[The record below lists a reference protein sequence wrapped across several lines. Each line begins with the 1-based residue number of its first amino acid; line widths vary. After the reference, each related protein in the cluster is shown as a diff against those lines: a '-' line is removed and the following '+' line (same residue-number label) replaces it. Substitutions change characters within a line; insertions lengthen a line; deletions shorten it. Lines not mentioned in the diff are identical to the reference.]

1 MVRRAAAVDG
11 DVTEAVVRFA
21 ALPFC
26 FAERIGN
33 SSMKRSNKF
42 GFHSIFRKAWRAGF
56 RARREEGSTLYEF
69 AMVGLLLSTLLI
81 GIVYGGIMAYDRVVL
96 TNAAAIGARAVAAG
110 QGDPTVCTDFQT
122 AITSAAYGL
131 NTSQISIVTPP
142 EFTANSGSGA
152 GTSSCDVTTGTG
164 PTGTACTVAAPCQLL
179 TQGELATVAASYP
192 CSMYFPRLGI
202 NLCSIAQGNTTV
214 TNSGGSITVNCP
226 YTYCVYSVATA
237 RIE

>member
-1 MVRRAAAVDG
+1 MIRRAAVVDG
-11 DVTEAVVRFA
+11 DVKVPAILLA
-21 ALPFC
+21 DLPFC

-33 SSMKRSNKF
+33 SLMKRSNKF
-42 GFHSIFRKAWRAGF
+42 GFHSIFRKARRTSA

-69 AMVGLLLSTLLI
+69 AMVGLLLLTMLI

-96 TNAAAIGARAVAAG
+96 TNAVAIGARALAAG
-110 QGDPTVCTDFQT
+110 DGDPTNCTDFQT
-122 AITSAAYGL
+122 ALTSAAYGL

-142 EFTANSGSGA
+142 EFTSTSGA
-152 GTSSCDVTTGTG
+152 GAGLSYCDKTTGTG
-164 PTGTACTVAAPCQLL
+164 PNGVACTPAAPCQSF
-179 TQGELATVAASYP
+179 TSGELATVSASYP
-192 CSMYFPRLGI
+192 CNMYFPHLGI
-202 NLCSIAQGNTTV
+202 NLCSIAQGKTTV